1 MLSVFCPLDIL
12 PMMIRFDK
20 GGMNRMKALA
30 VREPLG
36 IFLKELE
43 KYPVLSKE
51 EEYGLA
57 VRYYEEND
65 LEAANKLVV
74 SNLRFVVKIASEY
87 VSYGFPLPDLIQEGT
102 IGLMKAVKKFNPY
115 KGYRLISYA
124 VWWIRAK
131 IQNHIMK
138 FWSHVKIGTT
148 QAQRKLFH
156 KIGRAKKELD
166 IHNEDMTEKDIR
178 KVADLFGVK
187 EKDVIDMELR
197 MASRD
202 FSLDSASKEDS
213 SMTYLDAVTDGRSN
227 QEDLVESLESTELAR
242 EGLRSGLKK
251 LSPREKRVIES
262 RYLSSPQGKLR
273 ELGDELGISKE
284 RVRQIEVQ
292 ALKKLR
298 GEVENTFDEG
308 YTPDTGTRI

>member
-1 MLSVFCPLDIL
+1 
-12 PMMIRFDK
+12 
-20 GGMNRMKALA
+20 MKALA
-30 VREPLG
+30 IREPMG
-36 IFLKELE
+36 IFLREVE
-43 KYPVLSKE
+43 KYPVLTKE

-65 LEAANKLVV
+65 LEAANKLIV
-74 SNLRFVVKIASEY
+74 SNLRFVIKIASEY
-87 VSYGFPLPDLIQEGT
+87 ISYGFPLSDLVQEGT
-102 IGLMKAVKKFNPY
+102 VGLMKAVKKFNPY

-156 KIGRAKKELD
+156 KISRAKKELNIQHDELTDSD
-166 IHNEDMTEKDIR
+166 IS
-178 KVADLFGVK
+178 KVAEFFGVK
-187 EKDVIDMELR
+187 DKDVADMEFR

-202 FSLDSASKEDS
+202 FSLDSSFNNDDS
-213 SMTYLDAVTDGRSN
+213 ITYLDVVSNGNSN
-227 QEDLVESLESTELAR
+227 QEEAISSLEQSELAHK
-242 EGLRSGLKK
+242 GISAGLKK

-262 RYLSSPQGKLR
+262 RYLSNPQGKLR

-298 GEVENTFDEG
+298 GEIETTVTQRSTYGKEIEHKAEEAM
-308 YTPDTGTRI
+308 

>member
-1 MLSVFCPLDIL
+1 
-12 PMMIRFDK
+12 
-20 GGMNRMKALA
+20 MKAVA
-30 VREPLG
+30 VREPIG
-36 IFLKELE
+36 IFLKEVN

-51 EEYGLA
+51 EEYSLA

-65 LEAANKLVV
+65 LEAANTLVV

-87 VSYGFPLPDLIQEGT
+87 ISYGFPLGDLVQEGT
-102 IGLMKAVKKFNPY
+102 IGLMNAVKKFNPY

-131 IQNHIMK
+131 IQNYIMK

-156 KIGRAKKELD
+156 KIGRAKRDLKIQHDELTESD
-166 IHNEDMTEKDIR
+166 IS
-178 KVADLFGVK
+178 KVAGLFGVK
-187 EKDVIDMELR
+187 DKDVIDMEFR

-202 FSLDSASKEDS
+202 FSLDTSFRDDDS
-213 SMTYLDAVTDGRSN
+213 ITYLDTVSDTGSN
-227 QEDLVESLESTELAR
+227 QEEVLESLEQSELAR
-242 EGLRSGLKK
+242 EGLKKGLKK
-251 LSPREKRVIES
+251 LTPREKRVIER
-262 RYLSSPQGKLR
+262 RYLSMPQGKLR

-298 GEVENTFDEG
+298 GEVETSVAQDS
-308 YTPDTGTRI
+308 

>member
-1 MLSVFCPLDIL
+1 
-12 PMMIRFDK
+12 
-20 GGMNRMKALA
+20 MKALA

-36 IFLKELE
+36 IFLKEIE

-51 EEYGLA
+51 EEYKLA
-57 VRYYEEND
+57 VRYYEDNDD
-65 LEAANKLVV
+65 LEAANMLVV

-87 VSYGFPLPDLIQEGT
+87 ISYGFPLTDLVQEGT
-102 IGLMKAVKKFNPY
+102 IGLMKAVRKFNPY

-156 KIGRAKKELD
+156 KTGRAKKQLN
-166 IHNEDMTEKDIR
+166 INNEEMTETDVR
-178 KVADLFGVK
+178 KVAELFGVK
-187 EKDVIDMELR
+187 DKDVIDMELR

-202 FSLDSASKEDS
+202 FSLDSASTEDNS
-213 SMTYLDAVTDGRSN
+213 ITYLDALSDEGSS
-227 QEDLVESLESTELAR
+227 QEELIESIEDRELAR

-251 LSPREKRVIES
+251 LSPREKRIIES
-262 RYLSSPQGKLR
+262 RYLSNPQSKLR

-298 GEVENTFDEG
+298 GEVETTVGEG
-308 YTPDTGTRI
+308 YSAGTETRILRNQEAQ